1 MSFSMNLNLGEIKA
15 AGSSSQK
22 TELDDGHYKMKIDRL
37 DVKNGR
43 VLFIL
48 KVTDGDYAGCSCIT
62 SLKIAE
68 SITDGVIYY
77 WRAAAES
84 VGWTSDQI
92 SGISEWTGD
101 HFLNRIAHVR
111 YTKGDRDK
119 GIYDRVELLP
129 PAIWEESAENGTVPS
144 NKPVAKGKSPQQS
157 QPQTKPEKTVSQ
169 PQTNAR
175 SALNNIL
182 NGVDMNDMPF

>member
-1 MSFSMNLNLGEIKA
+1 MNLNLGEIKA
-15 AGSSSQK
+15 AGRSSQK
-22 TELDDGHYKMKIDRL
+22 TELDDGHYKMNIDRL

-111 YTKGDRDK
+111 FTKGDRDK

-129 PAIWEESAENGTVPS
+129 PAIWEESAENGTVPP
-144 NKPVAKGKSPQQS
+144 NKPASARKPTQEVSKPKEKAEKPS
-157 QPQTKPEKTVSQ
+157 QGE
-169 PQTNAR
+169 TNAR
-175 SALNNIL
+175 QKLNTIL
-182 NGVDMNDMPF
+182 DMNDMDMPF